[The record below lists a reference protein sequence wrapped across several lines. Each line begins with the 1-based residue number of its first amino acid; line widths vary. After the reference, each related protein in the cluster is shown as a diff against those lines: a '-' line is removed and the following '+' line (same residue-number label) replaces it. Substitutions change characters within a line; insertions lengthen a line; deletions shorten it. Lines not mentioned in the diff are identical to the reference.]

1 MKAIFKSIASYIPE
15 NILTNDDLAKIVD
28 TNDEW
33 ISKRTGIKERRVANS
48 DEKTSDLAYKAA
60 LKAIERAGI
69 DASDIDLILLATIT
83 PDYFCMPSTACLVA
97 AKLGIKNI
105 PAFDISAACSGFVYG
120 LSVAKAYVES
130 GMAKNVLLIG
140 AETITRVMDYNDRST
155 CIIFGDGAG
164 ACIISAGEGKGVL
177 DVSLGADGE
186 FSDFIQTPLNS
197 TNSHQNILNSAGDVA
212 FMQMKGNETFKVA
225 VKTLSSDVIK
235 ILERN
240 SITANDI
247 DFYIPHQANLRI
259 ISAVGDAIKLPEGK
273 LVLTLENYGN
283 TSAASI
289 PMAIAKTYDDG
300 KLKDGSLVL
309 INAFGGGLTWGSS
322 LFYFNS

>member
-15 NILTNDDLAKIVD
+15 TILTNEDLSKIVD
-28 TNDEW
+28 TTDEW
-33 ISKRTGIKERRVANS
+33 ISKRTGIKERRIANS
-48 DEKTSDLAYKAA
+48 DEKTSDLAYKAG
-60 LKAIERAGI
+60 LKALERAKV
-69 DASDIDLILLATIT
+69 DASQIDLVLLATIT
-83 PDYFCMPSTACLVA
+83 PDYFCMPSTACIVA

-140 AETITRVMDYNDRST
+140 AETISRVMDYNDRST

-164 ACIISAGEGKGVL
+164 ACVIGAGEGNGIV
-177 DVSLGADGE
+177 DVTLGSDGE

-197 TNSHQNILNSAGDVA
+197 TNSHTNILQSAGDVS

-225 VKTLSSDVIK
+225 VKTLSGDISKVLNRNNLTIQDV
-235 ILERN
+235 
-240 SITANDI
+240 
-247 DFYIPHQANLRI
+247 DFFVPHQANMRI
-259 ISAVGDAIKLPEGK
+259 ISAVGDAIKLPDGK
-273 LVLTLENYGN
+273 LVQTLENYGN

-300 KLKDGSLVL
+300 LLKDGNLVL
-309 INAFGGGLTWGSS
+309 ISAFGGGLTWGSS
-322 LFYFNS
+322 LFYFNK